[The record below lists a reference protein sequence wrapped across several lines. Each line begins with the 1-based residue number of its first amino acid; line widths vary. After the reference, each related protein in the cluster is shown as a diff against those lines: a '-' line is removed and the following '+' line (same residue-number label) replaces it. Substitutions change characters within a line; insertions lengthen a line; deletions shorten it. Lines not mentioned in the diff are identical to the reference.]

1 MPAPHDIAP
10 EAELGALDTV
20 VCDMGGVIIRFDT
33 GVAQQIED
41 RHGLDSGSLL
51 DAALKSPSGRQAMAS
66 EMTHKT
72 GSRP

>member
-1 MPAPHDIAP
+1 MPAPHDIAA

-41 RHGLDSGSLL
+41 RHGLDTGSLP

-66 EMTHKT
+66 EMTHNT